1 MASLALHH
9 GVRAGE
15 RKPVLVILNVSV
27 GDLPAFRGMATFAIP
42 PELAAMDIGVA
53 IGTMSTYILEDQ
65 RRVALGAA
73 YVLVHSPQRIAGTVV
88 IELGDGAGRLPAR
101 VRVTVLTR
109 NGEGAMG
116 TGYFGPR
123 GGAGRC
129 RRGYRGLRLRNLLR

>member
-1 MASLALHH
+1 
-9 GVRAGE
+9 
-15 RKPVLVILNVSV
+15 
-27 GDLPAFRGMATFAIP
+27 MATFAIP

-53 IGTMSTYILEDQ
+53 IGTMSTYILEDE

-109 NGEGAMG
+109 NGQGAVG
-116 TGYFGPR
+116 AGYFGAR
-123 GGAGRC
+123 DGAGRC
-129 RRGYRGLRLRNLLR
+129 RCPYRGLTF